1 MGHGMT
7 PEFFDYDIHGVDAYA
22 TMLSGARI
30 EITQLLPG
38 HLRGH
43 HTRIRIPEGELSW
56 IATSLPLRG
65 RGTLPPGRWT
75 LSVVTRTAGR
85 SMMNGLQLRAGTL
98 IIQPPAV
105 SHEGFYGRDFSVVC
119 LGILPDRFEQSF
131 AEVLRKRPGGGH
143 AGRDAYQAS
152 SRSRAELLAQFDA
165 AAQELRYDTRF
176 RRSSTKIK
184 AMLGRLTAA
193 FAHALAGAAPIGD
206 QPALREGAM
215 LVRRAEAALAVDRD
229 HLLRVS
235 ELSEVLGVPTRSL
248 NRAFYLVLGIGP
260 ATYLRRHRLS
270 EARRML
276 LDGEEKAVSVTEV
289 ATRFGFRHMG
299 RFSAQYRTLFNELPH
314 VTRGTL
320 RQPDRLARHVP
331 R

>member
-1 MGHGMT
+1 MAHVMA

-22 TMLSGARI
+22 SILSGVRI

-65 RGTLPPGRWT
+65 RGILPEGRWT

-98 IIQPPAV
+98 MIQPPAV
-105 SHEGFYGRDFSVVC
+105 SHDGFYGKDFSVVC
-119 LGILPDRFEQSF
+119 LGILPDRFEQCF
-131 AEVLRKRPGGGH
+131 ADVLRMRPGGGH
-143 AGRDAYQAS
+143 AYQAS
-152 SRSRAELLAQFDA
+152 TRGRADLVAQFDA
-165 AAQELRYDTRF
+165 AAHELRYDTRF
-176 RRSSTKIK
+176 RRSTTKIK

-193 FAHALAGAAPIGD
+193 FAQALSGAAPIGD
-206 QPALREGAM
+206 QPVLREGAL
-215 LVRRAEAALAVDRD
+215 LVSRAEAALAVDRD
-229 HLLRVS
+229 HMLRVS
-235 ELSEVLGVPTRSL
+235 ELSEVLCVPTRSL

-276 LDGEEKAVSVTEV
+276 LGEQEQAVSVTEV

-299 RFSAQYRTLFNELPH
+299 RFSAQYRNLFNELPH
-314 VTRGTL
+314 VTRGTPRL
-320 RQPDRLARHVP
+320 PDRLRP
-331 R
+331 DTRS